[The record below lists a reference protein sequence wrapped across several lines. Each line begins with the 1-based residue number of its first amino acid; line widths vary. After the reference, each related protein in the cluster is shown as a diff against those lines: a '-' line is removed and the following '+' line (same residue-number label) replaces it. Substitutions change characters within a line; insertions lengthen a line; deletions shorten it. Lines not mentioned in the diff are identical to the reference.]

1 MSYPDRDATLDQVV
15 EELDRAAGALEQAR
29 GLLFDLPDVAHMSTQ
44 VFRARA
50 AVEVAQNAV
59 HDGWEGEP

>member
-1 MSYPDRDATLDQVV
+1 MSYPDRTETLDQVV
-15 EELDRAAGALEQAR
+15 EQLDRAAGALEQAR
-29 GLLFDLPDVAHMSTQ
+29 ALLFDLPDVSNMSGL
-44 VFRARA
+44 VNRART